1 MTERPPN
8 RSADQLRVLVLHNR
22 YRSEQPSGENNVVDA
37 EVALLREA
45 GHRVDLFERRSDDIA
60 EMSLAHKA
68 LVPLRVPRN
77 PSARTALAERLRR
90 ERPDVVHVHNTFPL
104 LSPSVL
110 DACRDAAVPVVA
122 TLHNY
127 TQICPTGTLYRDGKT
142 CTACAGKL
150 PLPAV
155 RHGCYRGSP
164 AATVPVALNLL
175 ANRRRWWSSV
185 SRFLCISDAQRRT
198 LVANGMPAELLTVKY
213 NFVEDTGA
221 RRSGPGNHLLY
232 LGRLAEEK
240 GVRLLMTAWD
250 RIADTGGLGVQ
261 LVIAGAGPLADEVA
275 AWARGRADVRFA
287 GLQDKAGSR
296 ALIAEAIAVVV
307 PSQWLETFGLVVV
320 EAMAAGVP
328 SVVAGHSSLAEL
340 VDDGVT
346 GVAHTPG
353 DAASLA
359 SALGQI
365 VRAPITLG
373 RAARARYEREFTRT
387 VGLAN
392 LLAQYRLVIEE
403 DRRGA
408 QTVR

>member
-1 MTERPPN
+1 MT
-8 RSADQLRVLVLHNR
+8 DHLRVLVMHNR

-45 GHRVDLFERRSDDIA
+45 GHQVDLFERRSDDIA
-60 EMSLAHKA
+60 EMSMARKA
-68 LVPLRVPRN
+68 LVPLRVPWN
-77 PSARTALAERLRR
+77 PSARSALAEQLRR

-110 DACRDAAVPVVA
+110 DACRDAGVPVVA

-127 TQICPTGTLYRDGKT
+127 TQICPTGTLYRDGAT
-142 CTACAGKL
+142 CTACAGKV
-150 PLPAV
+150 PFPAV
-155 RHGCYRGSP
+155 RHGCYRGS
-164 AATVPVALNLL
+164 AAASVPVALNLL
-175 ANRRRWWSSV
+175 VNRRRWWSTV

-198 LVANGMPAELLTVKY
+198 LIANGMPSDLLTVKY
-213 NFVEDTGA
+213 NFVDDTDV
-221 RRSGPGNHLLY
+221 RRAGSGEYLLY

-240 GVRLLMTAWD
+240 GVRLLMAAWD
-250 RIADTGGLGVQ
+250 RIASAGGLGVP
-261 LVIAGAGPLADEVA
+261 LVIAGAGPLSDEVA
-275 AWARGRADVRFA
+275 TWARGRADVRFA
-287 GLQDKAGSR
+287 GLQDKAGCR
-296 ALIAEAIAVVV
+296 ALIAKAIAVVV

-346 GVAHTPG
+346 GLTHTPG

-365 VRAPITLG
+365 VRAPSSLG
-373 RAARARYEREFTRT
+373 HAARARYEQEFTRT

-392 LLAQYRLVIEE
+392 LLTAYHRAIEE

>member
-1 MTERPPN
+1 MT
-8 RSADQLRVLVLHNR
+8 DHLRVLVLHNR

-37 EVALLREA
+37 EVSLLREA
-45 GHRVDLFERRSDDIA
+45 GHRVELFERRSDDIA
-60 EMSLAHKA
+60 AMSVARKA
-68 LVPLRVPRN
+68 LVPLRVPWN
-77 PSARTALAERLRR
+77 PGARSALAEQLRR

-110 DACRDAAVPVVA
+110 GACRDVGVPVVA

-127 TQICPTGTLYRDGKT
+127 TQICPTGTLYRDGAT
-142 CTACAGKL
+142 CTACAGKV
-150 PLPAV
+150 PFPAV
-155 RHGCYRGSP
+155 RHGCYRGS
-164 AATVPVALNLL
+164 AAASVPVALNLL
-175 ANRRRWWSSV
+175 VNRRRWWSTV

-198 LVANGMPAELLTVKY
+198 LIANGMPSDLLTVKY
-213 NFVEDTGA
+213 NFVDDTDV
-221 RRSGPGNHLLY
+221 RRAGSGEYLLY

-240 GVRLLMTAWD
+240 GVRLLMAAWD
-250 RIADTGGLGVQ
+250 RIASAGGLGVP
-261 LVIAGAGPLADEVA
+261 LVIAGAGPLSDEVA
-275 AWARGRADVRFA
+275 TWAHGRADVRFA
-287 GLQDKAGSR
+287 GLQDKTGCR
-296 ALIAEAIAVVV
+296 ALIAKAIAVVV

-346 GVAHTPG
+346 GLTHTPG
-353 DAASLA
+353 DAVSLA

-365 VRAPITLG
+365 VRAPSSLG
-373 RAARARYEREFTRT
+373 HAARARYEQEFTRT

-392 LLAQYRLVIEE
+392 LVTAYHRAIEE

>member
-1 MTERPPN
+1 MTERSP
-8 RSADQLRVLVLHNR
+8 DLRVLVLHNR

-37 EVALLREA
+37 EVAMLREA
-45 GHRVDLFERRSDDIA
+45 GHQVDLFERRSDDIA
-60 EMSLAHKA
+60 EMSMVRKA
-68 LVPLRVPRN
+68 LVPLRVPWN
-77 PSARTALAERLRR
+77 PATRTALAERLRR
-90 ERPDVVHVHNTFPL
+90 ERPDIVHVHNTFPL

-110 DACRDAAVPVVA
+110 EACRDANVPVVA

-127 TQICPTGTLYRDGKT
+127 TQICPTGTLYRDGAT
-142 CTACAGKL
+142 CTACAGKI

-155 RHGCYRGSP
+155 RYGCYRGSA

-175 ANRRRWWSSV
+175 TNRRRWWSTV

-198 LVANGMPAELLTVKY
+198 LIANGMPAELLTVKY
-213 NFVEDTGA
+213 NFVEDMGV
-221 RRSGPGNHLLY
+221 RRVGPGEHLLY

-240 GVRLLMTAWD
+240 GVRLLMAAWD
-250 RIADTGGLGVQ
+250 RIASAGGLGVP
-261 LVIAGAGPLADEVA
+261 LVIAGAGPLADEVTT
-275 AWARGRADVRFA
+275 WARGRADVRFA

-296 ALIAEAIAVVV
+296 ELTARAIAVVV

-340 VDDGVT
+340 VQDGVT
-346 GVAHTPG
+346 GMTHTPG

-359 SALGQI
+359 AALGQI
-365 VRAPITLG
+365 VRAPTSLG
-373 RAARARYEREFTRT
+373 NAARARYEREFTRT
-387 VGLAN
+387 AGLAN
-392 LLAQYRLVIEE
+392 LVGAYHQVIEE
-403 DRRGA
+403 ASRGA

>member
-1 MTERPPN
+1 MT
-8 RSADQLRVLVLHNR
+8 DHLRVLVLHNR

-37 EVALLREA
+37 EVSLLREA
-45 GHRVDLFERRSDDIA
+45 GHRVELFERRSDDIA
-60 EMSLAHKA
+60 EMSVARKA
-68 LVPLRVPRN
+68 LVPLRVPWN
-77 PSARTALAERLRR
+77 PGARSALAEQLRR

-110 DACRDAAVPVVA
+110 NACRNAGVPVVA

-127 TQICPTGTLYRDGKT
+127 TQICPTGTLYRDGAT
-142 CTACAGKL
+142 CTACAGKV
-150 PLPAV
+150 PFPAV
-155 RHGCYRGSP
+155 RHGCYRGSS
-164 AATVPVALNLL
+164 AASVPVALNLL
-175 ANRRRWWSSV
+175 VNRRRWWSTV
-185 SRFLCISDAQRRT
+185 SQFLCISDAQRRT
-198 LVANGMPAELLTVKY
+198 LIANGMPSDLLTVKY
-213 NFVEDTGA
+213 NFVDDTDV
-221 RRSGPGNHLLY
+221 RRAGSGEYLLY

-240 GVRLLMTAWD
+240 GVRLLMAAWD
-250 RIADTGGLGVQ
+250 RIASAGGLGVP
-261 LVIAGAGPLADEVA
+261 LVIAGAGPLTDEVA
-275 AWARGRADVRFA
+275 TWAHGRADVRFV
-287 GLQDKAGSR
+287 GLQDKAGCR
-296 ALIAEAIAVVV
+296 ALIAKAIAVVV

-346 GVAHTPG
+346 GLTHTPG
-353 DAASLA
+353 DASSLA

-365 VRAPITLG
+365 VRAPSSLG
-373 RAARARYEREFTRT
+373 HAARARYEQEFTRT

-392 LLAQYRLVIEE
+392 LVTAYHRAIEE